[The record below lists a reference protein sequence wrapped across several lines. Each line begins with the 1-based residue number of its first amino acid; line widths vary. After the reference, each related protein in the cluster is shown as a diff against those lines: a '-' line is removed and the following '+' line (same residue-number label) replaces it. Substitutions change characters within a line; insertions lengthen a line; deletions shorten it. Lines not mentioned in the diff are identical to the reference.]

1 MPTYEQ
7 AIEALKRAD
16 AAGNVE
22 DARRL
27 AVIANDLR
35 SGQDQPQP
43 EQAGLGTRLF
53 QSVTDAGKAAFHG
66 GTAGFG
72 DEITGAA
79 LTPVFAAAN
88 AIKGEPFDLKRDYET
103 GRATY
108 NRQLESY
115 REREPV
121 AATAA
126 EIGGGI
132 TTAAYAP
139 GLKAMAAAPT
149 ASLAARTAG
158 NVKQGAAIGAAYGAG
173 EGEGIVDRV
182 QGGITGGLVGGLTG
196 AAATPVV
203 DGVSVVLRNLA
214 NMTVN
219 RAGQTAQTTVAARKA
234 AEALLRDGLT
244 PEQATAKIAQMGPE
258 AALMDAGVNTRR
270 LAGSISRLPGQGSQ
284 TLDDFA
290 RVRQEGAR
298 GADAVLRGGQLN
310 RIGQALDDVT
320 PTRARASMND
330 LTAQRAKA
338 AGPLYDEAFSKNT
351 VFDDRM
357 GQFLDDPISKGGLKR
372 GLEIQRLEA
381 LANGQKFDPMEAAVV
396 GFNEAGDPIIGG
408 VPNLRTLDAVN
419 RGLGAIIREEKNPIT
434 GALTDRGRAVDMVR
448 RSFVGHIDELRP
460 EYAAARKAYSGPSQL
475 MDALEEGKKFMSRAR
490 HDSPDDLRAAISK
503 LSPDELDQFRVGA
516 VQEIRNKL
524 ENLTSRAD
532 ATKRLKD
539 IPALEERVRLAFGD
553 DATFQRYIGMLDNEA
568 EMFKSYAE
576 ITSGAPTAQRM
587 AADLDT
593 NMDPG
598 ALAESVVDISA
609 NPMNISSWLRAGSRL
624 AGDTANR
631 VRMPE
636 AQRAT
641 LAEILASKDTSPLYQ
656 RLVAEQAAAGGRQ
669 RLAEQLARGGAVA
682 SAPR

>member
-7 AIEALKRAD
+7 AMEALKRAD

-27 AVIANDLR
+27 AAIANDLR
-35 SGQDQPQP
+35 SGQEQPQQEP
-43 EQAGLGTRLF
+43 AGLGTRLF
-53 QSVTDAGKAAFHG
+53 RSVTDAGKAAFHG

-115 REREPV
+115 RERQPV

-158 NVKQGAAIGAAYGAG
+158 NVKQGATVGFAYGAG
-173 EGEGIVDRV
+173 EGEGVVDRV

-258 AALMDAGVNTRR
+258 AALMDVGVNTRR

-284 TLDDFA
+284 TLDDFV

-298 GADAVLRGGQLN
+298 GADGVLRGGQTA
-310 RIGQALDDVT
+310 RIGQNIDDMV
-320 PTRARASMND
+320 PGRFDANARASLVD
-330 LTAQRAKA
+330 QRRA
-338 AGPLYDEAFSKNT
+338 AGNPLYSDTANNADNLIPEDKIGDLLGDPYIAGVIRN
-351 VFDDRM
+351 VQDDPLYNLGGTPPNSLKVIDRALK
-357 GQFLDDPISKGGLKR
+357 QLDDEMQSAFRAGQGNR
-372 GLEIQRLEA
+372 GNALRERFQALRERAVEA
-381 LANGQKFDPMEAAVV
+381 YPQYGQARDVWREFSGVIDAGDLGRKFMTGNQAGRADDLAAAVKRMDP
-396 GFNEAGDPIIGG
+396 GELEQLRRGAAEAIRDK
-408 VPNLRTLDAVN
+408 
-419 RGLGAIIREEKNPIT
+419 LGSLNT
-434 GALTDRGRAVDMVR
+434 
-448 RSFVGHIDELRP
+448 RS
-460 EYAAARKAYSGPSQL
+460 
-475 MDALEEGKKFMSRAR
+475 
-490 HDSPDDLRAAISK
+490 
-503 LSPDELDQFRVGA
+503 
-516 VQEIRNKL
+516 
-524 ENLTSRAD
+524 D
-532 ATKRLKD
+532 ATKKLYN
-539 IPALEERVRLAFGD
+539 IPALEQKTRVVFGD
-553 DATFQRYIGMLDNEA
+553 DETFRRYVQMLDNEA
-568 EMFKSYAE
+568 EMFKGYAE
-576 ITSGAPTAQRM
+576 ITGGSPTAQRM

-598 ALAESVVDISA
+598 AFAESAVDISA
-609 NPMNISSWLRAGSRL
+609 NPMNIAAWLRAGNRL
-624 AGDTANR
+624 AGDAANR

-682 SAPR
+682 TAPR